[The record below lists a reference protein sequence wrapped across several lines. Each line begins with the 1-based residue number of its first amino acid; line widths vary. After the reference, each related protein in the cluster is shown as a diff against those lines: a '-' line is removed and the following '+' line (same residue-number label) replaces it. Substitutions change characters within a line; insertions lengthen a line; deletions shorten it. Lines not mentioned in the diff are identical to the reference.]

1 MAAMPGMSDMVHD
14 GEDPDVAMKRI
25 AGMIDSM
32 TAEERKNPD
41 VIDLSRRR
49 RIAQGSGTEP
59 HDIKQFLNQFEQVRT
74 IMRQIANMSMFD
86 RLKMLMGMGKAGM
99 LDPGAM
105 LPKTKIGTGHRKTP
119 KERAEERKKLR
130 KKKRT

>member
-1 MAAMPGMSDMVHD
+1 MIQD

-32 TAEERKNPD
+32 TADERKNPD

-59 HDIKQFLNQFEQVRT
+59 HDIKQFLNQFQQVRV

-86 RLKMLMGMGKAGM
+86 RLKMLMGMGKSGM

-105 LPKTKIGTGHRKTP
+105 LPKQKIGTGHRKTA
-119 KERAEERKKLR
+119 KERAEERKKKR
-130 KKKRT
+130 KQDKRR